1 MPLLKRNRFMVF
13 RSFEK
18 LIAALK
24 TKASKGG
31 YVRGSSTRTCS
42 STDRKNLKRIMVFG
56 DSNSFRPGGNKTCWP
71 ALLKDKH
78 PSRFTIFNESCD
90 GRTIKHDIGEFNG
103 LNVIASKLTVHA
115 PLDYVIVMLGTNDVK
130 SKYGPPNATEIAYG
144 MRLIL
149 DVINTQGDGAK
160 AILVMPPPL
169 GNVTSGELTGAQWRI
184 PLLVAEYRSLAMTR
198 DIRLV
203 DIHAILEINTDLESD
218 MIHLNAVG
226 RRKVANAVWANLQ
239 NMTPLPRIK
248 GSSGMRSSPNFVFTW
263 SAVGS
268 DTFYYRVCRN
278 QDNWPNY
285 GHKL

>member
-1 MPLLKRNRFMVF
+1 MKRNRFMVF

-31 YVRGSSTRTCS
+31 YVRGSSTRTCF

-71 ALLKDKH
+71 ALLKDKD

-130 SKYGPPNATEIAYG
+130 SKYGPPNAAEIAYG
-144 MRLIL
+144 VRLIL
-149 DVINTQGDGAK
+149 DVINTQGGGAK
-160 AILVMPPPL
+160 VIFVLPPPL
-169 GNVTSGELTGAQWRI
+169 GNVTFGELAGAQRRI
-184 PLLVAEYRSLAMTR
+184 PPVVAEYRLLAT
-198 DIRLV
+198 DCDVPLV
-203 DIHAILEINTDLESD
+203 DVNAIVDSNTDLESD
-218 MIHLNAVG
+218 KVHLNPAG
-226 RRKVANAVWANLQ
+226 RQKVADAIWASLQ
-239 NMTPLPRIK
+239 CLAEPFR
-248 GSSGMRSSPNFVFTW
+248 
-263 SAVGS
+263 
-268 DTFYYRVCRN
+268 
-278 QDNWPNY
+278 
-285 GHKL
+285 